1 MIEQAQEDAR
11 GRQGVAGRPMAL
23 RIFNSKVIGERI
35 KVVTIRIRD
44 EVTREIDRSKLV
56 VTQAVAGKDARDLS
70 IQQRQIET

>member
-35 KVVTIRIRD
+35 KVVTVRIRD
-44 EVTREIDRSKLV
+44 QATGEINRAELV
-56 VTQAVAGKDARDLS
+56 VAQAVAGKDACDFS
-70 IQQRQIET
+70 IQQWQIET